1 MEVPLELANRLEEA
15 RVARNRLAHTYLSE
29 RSKQFQTVVGRSEMI
44 QELDEIGDQMHELYN
59 HLDNVIVGWLR
70 DPNRDPHRL
79 IEHLC
84 NPSEQA

>member
-1 MEVPLELANRLEEA
+1 
-15 RVARNRLAHTYLSE
+15 
-29 RSKQFQTVVGRSEMI
+29 MI